1 MEQYAIQSVD
11 RAFQLLETISLHPQ
25 GLSLT
30 ELVNQTQLNK
40 STAYRLLSSLIAHGY
55 VIKDSRS
62 NTYHISLK
70 LYEIGCR
77 TVNANGFLPVVEP
90 VLRGLAV
97 ETNEAIHFVLR
108 EENSVVYL
116 YKEEPV
122 QSVIHMASR
131 IGLRNPMYC
140 TGVGKAILAFLPE
153 EEQRLIAQTTRY
165 QAFTDHTLCTP
176 EALLEDLERTRRRGY
191 AIDDQE
197 HELGIRCVAAPIKN
211 DQGNAYAAISLS
223 APTTRLGEERI
234 PLLARQITD
243 TAAQISL
250 LLNGP
255 KEGCGAK

>member
-11 RAFQLLETISLHPQ
+11 RALQLLETISLHPQ

-122 QSVIHMASR
+122 QSVIRMASR
-131 IGLRNPMYC
+131 IGVRNPMYC
-140 TGVGKAILAFLPE
+140 TGVGKAILAFLPQ
-153 EEQRLIAQTTRY
+153 EEQQLIARTTQY
-165 QAFTDHTLCTP
+165 QAFTDYTLCTP
-176 EALLEDLERTRRRGY
+176 EALLEDLELTRRRGY
-191 AIDDQE
+191 AVDDQE

-211 DQGNAYAAISLS
+211 EQGNAYAAISLS
-223 APTTRLGEERI
+223 APISRLGEARI
-234 PLLARQITD
+234 QEVANQIT
-243 TAAQISL
+243 TAAMQISQ
-250 LLNGP
+250 LLNGRMD
-255 KEGCGAK
+255 

>member
-122 QSVIHMASR
+122 QSVIHRRPKPYVLHRRWKGDSCISAPGGAAADCQDDP
-131 IGLRNPMYC
+131 IPGLYRLHAVH
-140 TGVGKAILAFLPE
+140 TGGAAGGLGADAP
-153 EEQRLIAQTTRY
+153 QRL
-165 QAFTDHTLCTP
+165 C
-176 EALLEDLERTRRRGY
+176 
-191 AIDDQE
+191 
-197 HELGIRCVAAPIKN
+197 
-211 DQGNAYAAISLS
+211 S
-223 APTTRLGEERI
+223 
-234 PLLARQITD
+234 
-243 TAAQISL
+243 
-250 LLNGP
+250 
-255 KEGCGAK
+255 

>member
-1 MEQYAIQSVD
+1 MA
-11 RAFQLLETISLHPQ
+11 
-25 GLSLT
+25 
-30 ELVNQTQLNK
+30 QTQLNK
-40 STAYRLLSSLIAHGY
+40 STAYRLLASLIAHGY

-77 TVNANGFLPVVEP
+77 TVNANGFFPVVEP
-90 VLRGLAV
+90 VLRELAV
-97 ETNEAIHFVLR
+97 QTNEAIHFVLR
-108 EENSVVYL
+108 EGNSVVYL

-122 QSVIHMASR
+122 QSVIRMASR

-153 EEQRLIAQTTRY
+153 EEQKLIAQTTRY

-211 DQGNAYAAISLS
+211 DLGNAYAAISLS

-234 PLLARQITD
+234 SLLAHQITD
-243 TAAQISL
+243 AAAQISK
-250 LLNGP
+250 LLNGS
-255 KEGCGAK
+255 KER

>member
-131 IGLRNPMYC
+131 IGVR
-140 TGVGKAILAFLPE
+140 KAILAFLPQ
-153 EEQRLIAQTTRY
+153 EEQQLIARTTQY
-165 QAFTDHTLCTP
+165 QAFTDYTLCTP
-176 EALLEDLERTRRRGY
+176 EALLEDLELTRRRGY
-191 AIDDQE
+191 AVDDQE

-211 DQGNAYAAISLS
+211 EQGNAYAAISLS
-223 APTTRLGEERI
+223 APITRLGEARI
-234 PLLARQITD
+234 QEVANQIT
-243 TAAQISL
+243 AAAMQISQ
-250 LLNGP
+250 LLNGHM
-255 KEGCGAK
+255 G